1 MAHPYRGSGVN
12 PPQATARRGLT
23 HPIAALVLA
32 PAAIALALAGCE
44 VGVWSVLGGL
54 TGYTLSGSV

>member
-1 MAHPYRGSGVN
+1 MN